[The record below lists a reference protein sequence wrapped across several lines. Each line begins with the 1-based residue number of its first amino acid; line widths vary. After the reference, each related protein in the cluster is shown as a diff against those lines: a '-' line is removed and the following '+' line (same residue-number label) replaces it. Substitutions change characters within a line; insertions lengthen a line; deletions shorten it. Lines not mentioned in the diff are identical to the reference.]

1 MRTNI
6 VLDDQL
12 IAEAMALAKVK
23 TRREMVD
30 RALREYVARH
40 HQRALRDLVGR
51 DLIDPD
57 YDARAVRAGMPRDS
71 G

>member
-12 IAEAMALAKVK
+12 IEEAMRL
-23 TRREMVD
+23 TRVRTKREIVD
-30 RALREYVARH
+30 RALRELVARQ

-51 DLIDPD
+51 DLLDPD
-57 YDARAVRAGMPRDS
+57 YDVSEVRAGMKRDP

>member
-6 VLDDQL
+6 VLDDEL
-12 IAEAMALAKVK
+12 IAEAMRVTGLRTKKKVV
-23 TRREMVD
+23 E
-30 RALREYVARH
+30 RALRELVARH
-40 HQRALRDLVGR
+40 RQRALRDLIGR

-57 YDARAVRAGMPRDS
+57 YDVCAVRAGMTRDL